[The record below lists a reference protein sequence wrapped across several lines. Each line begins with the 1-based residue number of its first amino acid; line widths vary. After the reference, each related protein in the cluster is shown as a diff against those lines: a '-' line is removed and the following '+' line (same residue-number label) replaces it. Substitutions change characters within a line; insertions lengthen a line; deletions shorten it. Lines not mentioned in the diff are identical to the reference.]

1 MIFGLKKRRS
11 ASAVQTVPKEKL
23 DGGILSF
30 QRFDSQCRAERA
42 LYDSLR
48 DGIPVIDAAICKIVR
63 LIGSFEIVTD
73 SRSAQKEADRL
84 CTEVKINGSS
94 RGLENYI
101 YGFLDSLLTYGAAV
115 GEMIPDPLGNGI
127 GALYQA
133 SLDDVEIKA
142 DKTPLDLIVCSG
154 KGAFAAPVKYQSL
167 VLAALLNPKPGTV
180 KGTSILSGLPFV
192 SGILEK
198 ILVSVKNNWERAG
211 DVRFAVTYNPQ
222 NGVFS
227 EEDARKIAGEWREA
241 VRSDRVCDFVAVGD
255 VSVKVIGA
263 EKEMPECEAP
273 VRIILEQILAKLGI
287 PPFLLGLSWSST
299 ERMSAQQSDILTSE
313 LEYYRSALN
322 PVIRKIVG
330 THFRL
335 LGFDGGFEIVW
346 NDINLQDAV
355 ELAQARLNNAQAM
368 RIEEEIGVKPVEGQ

>member
-73 SRSAQKEADRL
+73 SRSSQKEADRL

-330 THFRL
+330 THLRL

>member
-73 SRSAQKEADRL
+73 SRSSQKEANRL

-263 EKEMPECEAP
+263 EKEMPECETP

-330 THFRL
+330 THLRL

>member
-1 MIFGLKKRRS
+1 M
-11 ASAVQTVPKEKL
+11 
-23 DGGILSF
+23 
-30 QRFDSQCRAERA
+30 
-42 LYDSLR
+42 
-48 DGIPVIDAAICKIVR
+48 
-63 LIGSFEIVTD
+63 
-73 SRSAQKEADRL
+73 
-84 CTEVKINGSS
+84 
-94 RGLENYI
+94 
-101 YGFLDSLLTYGAAV
+101 
-115 GEMIPDPLGNGI
+115 
-127 GALYQA
+127 
-133 SLDDVEIKA
+133 
-142 DKTPLDLIVCSG
+142 
-154 KGAFAAPVKYQSL
+154 KYQSL

-263 EKEMPECEAP
+263 EKEMPECETP

-330 THFRL
+330 THLRL